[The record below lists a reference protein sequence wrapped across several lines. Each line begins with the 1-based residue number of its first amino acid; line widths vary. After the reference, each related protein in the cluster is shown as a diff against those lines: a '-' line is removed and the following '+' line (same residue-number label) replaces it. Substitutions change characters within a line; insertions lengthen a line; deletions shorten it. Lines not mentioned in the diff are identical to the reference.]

1 MFSSFTKGDTV
12 VLSLMFIGTVV
23 PFGRQDLGFFTAKP
37 MPEAETKMIPIDP
50 MTIAP
55 SLLAETWYVDL
66 MHRRRQRLKF

>member
-1 MFSSFTKGDTV
+1 MFSSFTEGDTV
-12 VLSLMFIGTVV
+12 VLSLMFIGTIV

-55 SLLAETWYVDL
+55 SLLAET
-66 MHRRRQRLKF
+66 